1 MIAADEANNG
11 ADISKLMSEDAF
23 LSLKSL
29 GAGLHEKSL
38 EELTKMAHNFYDDTA
53 LPKLVADFASL
64 ELSPVDGRTMTDF
77 MHARGLNMS
86 SLGRVV
92 ELAEKLPH
100 IQSICIHEMV
110 IRSFK
115 HIIRAVIAAVDDMQ
129 NMSAAIAETLNILL
143 GSPRLENG
151 ADTDAHIDN
160 NLRLKWVESFLSK
173 RFCWKLKDEFAH
185 LRKCIILRGLCS
197 KVGLELAARDYDMN
211 SPNPFDKSDIVSI
224 VPVCKHVVYSSIDG
238 RNLLESSKMALDKGK
253 LDDAVSYGT
262 KALSKIIAV
271 CGPYHRLAAN
281 AYSLLAVV
289 LYHTGD
295 FNQATIYQQKALD
308 INERELG
315 LDHPE
320 TMKSYGDL
328 SVFYYRLQHIE
339 MALKYVNR
347 ALYLLQFSCGL
358 SHPNSAATYIN
369 VAMMEEGMGNV
380 HVALRY
386 LHEALKCNKR
396 LLGADHI
403 QTAASY
409 HAIAIALSM
418 MDAYSLSVQH
428 EQTTMQILQEK
439 LGEDDLR
446 TQDAAAWLE
455 YFESKAL
462 EQQEAARRGMPKPDS
477 SIASKGHLS
486 VSDLLDFISPVQE
499 RKESNVQRKCRRAK
513 NNTRAHHGESVEEKE
528 NFQHDSGSLGASKDG
543 FEEK

>member
-1 MIAADEANNG
+1 
-11 ADISKLMSEDAF
+11 
-23 LSLKSL
+23 
-29 GAGLHEKSL
+29 
-38 EELTKMAHNFYDDTA
+38 
-53 LPKLVADFASL
+53 
-64 ELSPVDGRTMTDF
+64 
-77 MHARGLNMS
+77 
-86 SLGRVV
+86 
-92 ELAEKLPH
+92 
-100 IQSICIHEMV
+100 MV

-151 ADTDAHIDN
+151 ADTDPHIEH

-173 RFCWKLKDEFAH
+173 RFSWKLKDEFAH
-185 LRKCIILRGLCS
+185 LRKFIILRGLCS
-197 KVGLELAARDYDMN
+197 KVGLELVARDYNMN
-211 SPNPFDKSDIVSI
+211 SPNPFDKSDIISI

-238 RNLLESSKMALDKGK
+238 RNLLESSKVALDKGK

-271 CGPYHRLAAN
+271 CGPYHRLTAN

-428 EQTTMQILQEK
+428 EQTTLQILQEK
-439 LGEDDLR
+439 LGQDDLR

-477 SIASKGHLS
+477 SIASKGHLRLKHLS
-486 VSDLLDFISPVQE
+486 F
-499 RKESNVQRKCRRAK
+499 QRIR
-513 NNTRAHHGESVEEKE
+513 S
-528 NFQHDSGSLGASKDG
+528 S
-543 FEEK
+543 